1 MRAVAFS
8 LLAFLFIALRL
19 SAGVNEDWNYILA
32 LDAGPKKK
40 PTTREEIAL
49 AARNHLYTQRKAI
62 ERFLLNHP
70 SDARVFDAKLR
81 LARVVAAEG
90 KMSND
95 QAKVDEALELLV
107 DLEKS
112 VGVPR
117 EKLADAGFSRASL
130 LMQSQQGS
138 PERTRESI
146 VHSAQNF
153 VIKYPGDRRGPRL
166 LVEAA
171 TVCDEVPSQ
180 KRALLEE
187 ALRLTD
193 EEPLKRRITDDLRR
207 VDLLGKVL
215 ELKMSSS
222 AGGQIDL
229 AALRGN
235 VVVLIF
241 WSSDSPHSLLWLR
254 DFRSSWETLSKDRL
268 RVVTVSLDQS
278 RAAFNN
284 RFRELRA
291 DWPTHFD
298 GLGWRGTI
306 PRSLGINALP
316 TVWMIDKEGSC
327 DLSMHAPITRR
338 GSASFS
344 RRVLPLKQ
352 SSGQTRRNPDR
363 RTLPLLSWAF
373 ILRPFA
379 LQPVSF
385 RRSHHA

>member
-1 MRAVAFS
+1 MRAFTCS
-8 LLAFLFIALRL
+8 FLAVLFTALCL
-19 SAGVNEDWNYILA
+19 AAGVDEDWNSILA

-40 PTTREEIAL
+40 PATREEAAL
-49 AARNHLYTQRKAI
+49 AARNHLHIQRKAI
-62 ERFLLNHP
+62 ERFLLNHSGDP
-70 SDARVFDAKLR
+70 RVFDAKLR

-90 KMSND
+90 KMSSD
-95 QAKVDEALELLV
+95 QAKIDQALELFA

-112 VGVPR
+112 TGVPR

-130 LMQSQQGS
+130 LMQNQQGS
-138 PERTRESI
+138 PERTRDSI
-146 VHSAQNF
+146 IRSAQNF
-153 VIKYPGDRRGPRL
+153 TGKYPGDRRGPRL

-171 TVCDEVPSQ
+171 TVCDDVPNQ
-180 KRALLEE
+180 KRELLEE

-207 VDLLGKVL
+207 VDLLGKAL
-215 ELKMSSS
+215 ELKMSSL

-254 DFRSSWETLSKDRL
+254 DFRSSWEALPKDRL
-268 RVVTVSLDQS
+268 RVVTVSLDES
-278 RAAFNN
+278 RVAFDS

-298 GLGWRGTI
+298 GLGWRGAI

-316 TVWMIDKEGSC
+316 AVWMIDK
-327 DLSMHAPITRR
+327 R
-338 GSASFS
+338 GILRSINS
-344 RRVLPLKQ
+344 RANYETWIRQ
-352 SSGQTRRNPDR
+352 
-363 RTLPLLSWAF
+363 LLSENS
-373 ILRPFA
+373 P
-379 LQPVSF
+379 S
-385 RRSHHA
+385 

>member
-1 MRAVAFS
+1 MRACACSF
-8 LLAFLFIALRL
+8 LAVLFTACCLG
-19 SAGVNEDWNYILA
+19 AGVDEDWNYILA

-40 PTTREEIAL
+40 PATREEAAL
-49 AARNHLYTQRKAI
+49 AARNHLHIQRKAI
-62 ERFLLNHP
+62 ERFLLKH
-70 SDARVFDAKLR
+70 SGDARVFDAKLR

-95 QAKVDEALELLV
+95 QARIDQALELFA

-112 VGVPR
+112 TGVPR

-130 LMQSQQGS
+130 VMQSQQGG

-146 VHSAQNF
+146 IRSAQNF
-153 VIKYPGDRRGPRL
+153 TAKYPGDRRGPRL

-171 TVCDEVPSQ
+171 TVCDDVPNR
-180 KRALLEE
+180 KRELLEE

-207 VDLLGKVL
+207 VELLGKTL
-215 ELKMSSS
+215 DLKMSSS
-222 AGGQIDL
+222 AGSQIDL
-229 AALRGN
+229 AELRGN

-254 DFRSSWETLSKDRL
+254 DFRSSWDTLPKDRL
-268 RVVTVSLDQS
+268 RVVTVSLDEG
-278 RAAFNN
+278 RAAFDS

-298 GLGWRGTI
+298 GLGWRGAI

-316 TVWMIDKEGSC
+316 TVWMIDK
-327 DLSMHAPITRR
+327 R
-338 GSASFS
+338 G
-344 RRVLPLKQ
+344 VLRSINARANYETWIRQ
-352 SSGQTRRNPDR
+352 
-363 RTLPLLSWAF
+363 LLSENF
-373 ILRPFA
+373 P
-379 LQPVSF
+379 S
-385 RRSHHA
+385 

>member
-1 MRAVAFS
+1 MKACAFS
-8 LLAFLFIALRL
+8 LLVVVLTALRL
-19 SAGVNEDWNYILA
+19 AAGVDEDWNYILA

-40 PTTREEIAL
+40 PATREEAAL
-49 AARNHLYTQRKAI
+49 AARNHLHLQRKAI
-62 ERFLLNHP
+62 ERFLLNH
-70 SDARVFDAKLR
+70 SGDARVFDAKLR

-95 QAKVDEALELLV
+95 QAKIDQALALFA

-112 VGVPR
+112 TGVPG

-130 LMQSQQGS
+130 LMQNQQGS

-146 VHSAQNF
+146 IRSAQNF
-153 VIKYPGDRRGPRL
+153 TAKYPGDRRGPRL

-171 TVCDEVPSQ
+171 TVCDNVPNQ
-180 KRALLEE
+180 KRDLLEE

-207 VDLLGKVL
+207 VDLLGKAL

-222 AGGQIDL
+222 AGSQIDL
-229 AALRGN
+229 ATLRGN

-241 WSSDSPHSLLWLR
+241 WSSASPHSLLWLR
-254 DFRSSWETLSKDRL
+254 DFRSSWETLPKDRL
-268 RVVTVSLDQS
+268 RVVTISLDES
-278 RAAFNN
+278 RAAFDS

-298 GLGWRGTI
+298 GLGWRGAI

-316 TVWMIDKEGSC
+316 TVWMIDK
-327 DLSMHAPITRR
+327 R
-338 GSASFS
+338 GILRSINA
-344 RRVLPLKQ
+344 RANYEIWIRQ
-352 SSGQTRRNPDR
+352 
-363 RTLPLLSWAF
+363 LLSENF
-373 ILRPFA
+373 P
-379 LQPVSF
+379 S
-385 RRSHHA
+385 

>member
-1 MRAVAFS
+1 MRAFAFS
-8 LLAFLFIALRL
+8 LLAVLFTALRL

-40 PTTREEIAL
+40 PTTREEVAL
-49 AARNHLYTQRKAI
+49 AARNHLHIQRKAL

-70 SDARVFDAKLR
+70 RDARVFDAKLR
-81 LARVVAAEG
+81 LARVAAAEG

-95 QAKVDEALELLV
+95 QAKVDEALELFS

-112 VGVPR
+112 AAVPR

-130 LMQSQQGS
+130 LMQGQQGS

-146 VHSAQNF
+146 VHSAQSF
-153 VIKYPGDRRGPRL
+153 VTKYPGDRRGPRL

-171 TVCDEVPSQ
+171 TVCDDVPSQ
-180 KRALLEE
+180 KRELLEE

-207 VDLLGKVL
+207 VDLLGKAF

-254 DFRSSWETLSKDRL
+254 DFRSSWEMLPKERL

-278 RAAFNN
+278 RVAFNS
-284 RFRELRA
+284 RLRELRA

-316 TVWMIDKEGSC
+316 TVWMIDK
-327 DLSMHAPITRR
+327 R
-338 GSASFS
+338 G
-344 RRVLPLKQ
+344 
-352 SSGQTRRNPDR
+352 
-363 RTLPLLSWAF
+363 
-373 ILRPFA
+373 ILRSINARANYETWIRQLLEENSP
-379 LQPVSF
+379 S
-385 RRSHHA
+385 